1 MQYVL
6 LRHEGD
12 VPFKD
17 REIGMQIHTVEQDRS
32 FARLRPTGHDVHQRR
47 LACAVGSYDADEL
60 GRSD

>member
-12 VPFKD
+12 VPFEGQ
-17 REIGMQIHTVEQDRS
+17 EIGMQIHTVEQDRS
-32 FARLRPTGHDVHQRR
+32 LARLRPTGHDVHQRG
-47 LACAVGSYDADEL
+47 LACAVRSDDTDEL